1 MKKNATK
8 KLTGM
13 NQSLAE
19 AIVLKKLKQN
29 NMIER
34 VKSKV
39 YKDLILDELEKIKSK
54 TFKREKIKDNQELP
68 ISLEIVNQVQEN
80 LSEIKEMKKVI
91 DELKAKIQVLFED
104 F

>member
-54 TFKREKIKDNQELP
+54 TSKREKIKDNQELP

>member
-1 MKKNATK
+1 
-8 KLTGM
+8 
-13 NQSLAE
+13 
-19 AIVLKKLKQN
+19 
-29 NMIER
+29 MIER

-54 TFKREKIKDNQELP
+54 TSKREKIKDNQELP